1 MENHALIASLQEAHE
16 VICKIITLQ
25 QNIQQ
30 VSNQKAEIEK
40 KAKEMVGLPNWEGFL
55 ALGIAIYLW
64 ISGVAFWFSIIV
76 FFILLLIISAIDTV
90 TLEPKRKLKAQ
101 MYIENNMPPI
111 EQKLA
116 ELSEEKDAI
125 WGTDAASRMLEL
137 IPEDYRSPNAVQY
150 FLKAIQNQRADTL
163 KEAINLFEEYRHQ
176 QRMENLQQTQIN
188 IANQNLKVQEQ
199 TRDATRDAAY
209 YSKKAAK
216 SAKFGNTL
224 NVVNTVHHW
233 KKK

>member
-1 MENHALIASLQEAHE
+1 
-16 VICKIITLQ
+16 
-25 QNIQQ
+25 
-30 VSNQKAEIEK
+30 
-40 KAKEMVGLPNWEGFL
+40 MVGLPNWEVFL

-150 FLKAIQNQRADTL
+150 FLKAIQN
-163 KEAINLFEEYRHQ
+163 
-176 QRMENLQQTQIN
+176 
-188 IANQNLKVQEQ
+188 
-199 TRDATRDAAY
+199 
-209 YSKKAAK
+209 
-216 SAKFGNTL
+216 
-224 NVVNTVHHW
+224 
-233 KKK
+233 